1 MSLKTR
7 TRGARRAWAGPLA
20 TLALLAAGLGLVP
33 VGQAQD
39 MPPAP
44 VATRDAGDL
53 GTILVDPAGRT
64 LYRFTRDQ
72 PDASACAGA
81 CATAWPPLL
90 VDGEPAAPAGLPGV
104 LGAIDR
110 PDGGRQLTYNHQP
123 LYYYAADS
131 QPNDTTGQGAGGVW
145 FVVTPD
151 AGAGPAPT
159 GY

>member
-1 MSLKTR
+1 V
-7 TRGARRAWAGPLA
+7 A
-20 TLALLAAGLGLVP
+20 LALLAAGLGLVP
-33 VGQAQD
+33 GVRAQEA
-39 MPPAP
+39 PPSP

-53 GTILVDPAGRT
+53 GTILVDAGGRT

-90 VDGEPAAPAGLPGV
+90 VEGEPAAPAGLPGA
-104 LGAIDR
+104 LGAVDR

-123 LYYYAADS
+123 LYYYGGDT
-131 QPNDTTGQGAGGVW
+131 QPTDANGQGVGGVW
-145 FVVTPD
+145 FVVAPD

-159 GY
+159 G